1 MGIKH
6 ILLAATLGL
15 YAPICFG
22 LAISGTPS
30 GVSAYDPPNTVTP
43 GTTPGGTTTPST
55 NPIIYGG
62 TAGDI
67 ANCNGTNNS
76 TTCDNC
82 TTQSVAACNTTR
94 IYPTLQMVIPLTD
107 FGSTGVARLKIDT
120 ITTPVDLGNS
130 LSSVTVDWGTICS
143 RIPSGA
149 QDCSVD
155 GTVTGTIWIDQ
166 DYNQQQNGN
175 EPQMTVMF
183 TVMGANASST
193 GLNACDP
200 SNSQDGLC
208 FFRAYPGDQ
217 KIYVTEPESSGSFPT
232 SSSRKYSKLRFFLS
246 SSDILTWETA
256 LPGTADHVIDLNLD
270 SSGNL
275 SDRRIRG
282 LENGVKYFIRVGT
295 VDKANNVDGITSDAN
310 INSAAADCGAG
321 PPWPVPTPGSMN
333 CAYYAKP
340 DEVLGLLSEDL
351 NCFIATAAY
360 GSQTEQYLDLLREF
374 RFKKLVPTEW
384 GRNFIYQYY
393 KYGPYAAKFITE
405 HSWLKPMA
413 RIAIWPAISFSWL
426 VLHYGWSAAIAIY
439 LTSIIAMIA
448 LIKIAI
454 RKIRQQ
460 GTVRA
465 Q

>member
-6 ILLAATLGL
+6 ILLATTLGL

-22 LAISGTPS
+22 LKISGTPS
-30 GVSAYDPPNTVTP
+30 GVSAYDPGTAAT
-43 GTTPGGTTTPST
+43 TTPGSGTSTTPT
-55 NPIIYGG
+55 NTTPTIYGG
-62 TAGDI
+62 FAGDQ
-67 ANCNGTNNS
+67 ALCSDMDGVNTCNNC
-76 TTCDNC
+76 
-82 TTQSVAACNTTR
+82 VAVGATPLACNKTR
-94 IYPTLQMVIPLTD
+94 IYPNLRMTIPLTD
-107 FGSTGVARLKIDT
+107 FGNSGIAYIKKSDNSSSTYAIN
-120 ITTPVDLGNS
+120 TTNLS
-130 LSSVTVDWGTICS
+130 ISSVTLLWSELCGNCDADADIS
-143 RIPSGA
+143 A
-149 QDCSVD
+149 
-155 GTVTGTIWIDQ
+155 TIWIDNVNA
-166 DYNQQQNGN
+166 NQQLDGN
-175 EPQMTVMF
+175 EPQVGIRIK
-183 TVMGANASST
+183 VLGSSIIDT
-193 GLNACDP
+193 IDDCSTAQSAGQN
-200 SNSQDGLC
+200 GVC
-208 FFRAYPGDQ
+208 FVRAYPGDQ
-217 KIYVTEPESSGSFPT
+217 KIYITEPESSGSFPMIEGK
-232 SSSRKYSKLRFFLS
+232 RKIAHLRVFLS
-246 SSDILTWETA
+246 STLNGYNDAW
-256 LPGTADHVIDLNLD
+256 PGKAEHEIDLKIDDN
-270 SSGNL
+270 GVIV
-275 SDRRIRG
+275 DRRARG
-282 LENGVKYFIRVGT
+282 LENNVGYFIRIGQ
-295 VDKANNVDGITSDAN
+295 VDMANNLDAITSDAN
-310 INSAAADCGAG
+310 IVAADCGSSMTS
-321 PPWPVPTPGSMN
+321 PPLPGTN

-413 RIAIWPAISFSWL
+413 RLAIWPAISFSWL
-426 VLHYGWSAAIAIY
+426 VLQYGWSAAIAIY